1 MEPEDL
7 LAEFSSLLETY
18 ETIDEET
25 RRALTGIVQSM
36 LDESHWRQLEEQP
49 LANLLY
55 EGISLYGQ
63 TNWEL
68 FAQIIT
74 PVYLYAMEHIPTETR
89 RELQRAIRQKI
100 EANETSVNA
109 LLPFLFLEED
119 MTVVS
124 TAALDFAMVP
134 LPPEDDAIGWPRR
147 LISDLEAGLG
157 GNKGAIF
164 GGLITLGDRRVNEL
178 LSDVK
183 WLISDDEIGTAV
195 KCCSGMPTV
204 AAFEFWLEWAE
215 ELIGAGLE
223 NTGLFGQVSSGLLL
237 LIKSMR
243 TDTFA
248 EITRNFGY
256 LHLEDDT
263 VQPLVVHGEYSKAE
277 IAARYGNRMY
287 AIEAAE
293 SPPKLASEV
302 IRQLGLEP
310 KALFEERYTMQ

>member
-1 MEPEDL
+1 MEPDDIH
-7 LAEFSSLLETY
+7 AEFTQLLDSLE
-18 ETIDEET
+18 IHDEEA
-25 RRALTGIVQSM
+25 RRFLTEIVQSM
-36 LDESHWRQLEEQP
+36 LDESHWRQLDEQP
-49 LANLLY
+49 LADLLHH
-55 EGISLYGQ
+55 GISLYGQ

-68 FAQIIT
+68 LAHIIT
-74 PVYLYAMEHIPTETR
+74 PVYLHAMEHIPAETR
-89 RELQRAIRQKI
+89 RELQGAITQKM
-100 EANETSVNA
+100 EAKEVSANA

-119 MTVVS
+119 MTVAS
-124 TAALDFAMVP
+124 TATLDLAMVP
-134 LPPEDDAIGWPRR
+134 PPPKDDAIGWPRR

-164 GGLITLGDRRVNEL
+164 GGLVTLGDRRVSEL

-183 WLISDDEIGTAV
+183 WLISDDEIGTAA

-263 VQPLVVHGEYSKAE
+263 VQPLVVHGEYSMAE